1 MHLVTSS
8 LMVVSQLNTLSLSS
22 AALLLRVHFVNCL
35 AVYVS
40 RGRPPLPIAAFYG
53 GTTAK
58 PAPPSAAPVS
68 AKDTLPPAGTP
79 NPWLA
84 IVQTTLVHPD
94 EHLCKA
100 QRALLHYAE
109 VYGGAEPGAFAALTE
124 LEGAE
129 LLDGTL
135 FVRAAGLTAG
145 RLGWMREGEEKSGW
159 DFAGFYPV
167 TAKGSRPAK

>member
-8 LMVVSQLNTLSLSS
+8 LMIVSQLNVLSPSS
-22 AALLLRVHFVNCL
+22 SVLLLRTHFVNCL

-40 RGRPPLPIAAFYG
+40 RGRPALPIADFYAR
-53 GTTAK
+53 TTAM
-58 PAPPSAAPVS
+58 PTPSTAVPTS

-94 EHLCKA
+94 EHLCKL
-100 QRALLHYAE
+100 QRALMHYAE
-109 VYGGAEPGAFAALTE
+109 VYGGAEPGAFTALTE

-145 RLGWMREGEEKSGW
+145 RLGWMREGEEKRGW

-167 TAKGSRPAK
+167 TAKGIRPAV